1 MKGSARIGVAAAV
14 AALAATF
21 AGSALGALSPTF
33 AVTGSRLG
41 ADQAFGPTVSV
52 STQATDDA
60 VARLTIYVPPTYT
73 LASPASPSSTIG
85 NVTATALVADA
96 GNAQQTLKGSIVGTP
111 PANATAACDPGTHV
125 ATWSMNL
132 TVAGSG
138 TALTVPMYVD
148 QATGTETAY
157 ASYKVVV
164 CLPPPD
170 VPAGTAGRSPLGAKL
185 VAATFNLD
193 NFTGGGNGEN
203 VWRTLWVP
211 YAKGTGQANVAG
223 SVEAQSIVRVPTVVV
238 LGAKKA
244 KGFVTLSGSVRELGN
259 GIGGVS
265 VTLGSGPRSTQLSKA
280 KVVKT
285 APNGGFSARLKAK
298 KVAWY
303 GATAQVPQRSLG
315 ASFCKVTFNVPCV
328 SVTVGASRVVGKAVK
343 R

>member
-1 MKGSARIGVAAAV
+1 MKRSARIGVVAAA

-21 AGSALGALSPTF
+21 AGSALGALTPTF

-41 ADQAFGPTVSV
+41 ADQAFGPTLSL

-96 GNAQQTLKGSIVGTP
+96 GNASQRLKGTIVGTP
-111 PANATAACDPGTHV
+111 PANVTAACDPGTHV
-125 ATWSMNL
+125 ATWAMNL
-132 TVAGSG
+132 TVPGVA

-148 QATGTETAY
+148 QATGAETAY

-170 VPAGTAGRSPLGAKL
+170 VPAGTAGRAPLGAKL
-185 VAATFNLD
+185 ISATFNLD

-203 VWRTLWVP
+203 VWRTLWMP
-211 YAKGTGQANVAG
+211 YAKGTGQANPGG

-238 LGAKKA
+238 LAAKKA
-244 KGFVTLSGSVRELGN
+244 KGFVTLSGSVRETGN

-265 VTLGSGPRSTQLSKA
+265 VTIATGTRSTKLK
-280 KVVKT
+280 KLRVVRT
-285 APNGGFSARLKAK
+285 VANGGFSTRVKAT

-315 ASFCKVTFNVPCV
+315 ASFCKATFGVPCV
-328 SVTVGASRVVGKAVK
+328 AATVGASRVVGKALK

>member
-1 MKGSARIGVAAAV
+1 MKGSVRFAVVAAI

-41 ADQAFGPTVSV
+41 ADQAFGPTLSL
-52 STQATDDA
+52 STQAADDP
-60 VARLTIYVPPTYT
+60 VARVTIYVPPTYT

-85 NVTATALVADA
+85 NVTATAQVADA
-96 GNAQQTLKGSIVGTP
+96 GNATQTLKGSIVGTP
-111 PANATAACDPGTHV
+111 PTNQNAACDPGTHV
-125 ATWSMNL
+125 AVWSMNL
-132 TVAGSG
+132 TVAGAG
-138 TALTVPMYVD
+138 TALIVPMYVD
-148 QATGTETAY
+148 QATGGETAY
-157 ASYKVVV
+157 ASYKVVI

-185 VAATFNLD
+185 ISATFDLD
-193 NFTGGGNGEN
+193 NFTGGANGEN

-211 YAKGTGQANVAG
+211 YAKGTGQANAGG
-223 SVEAQSIVRVPTVVV
+223 SVEAQSIVRVPTTVV
-238 LGAKKA
+238 LSGKKA
-244 KGFVTLSGSVRELGN
+244 NGFVTLTGAVKELGN

-265 VTLGSGPRSTQLSKA
+265 VTVGSGPRSTQLSKA

-285 APNGGFSARLKAK
+285 APNGAFTARLKAK

-315 ASFCKVTFNVPCV
+315 ASFCKATFGVPCV
-328 SVTVGASRVVGKAVK
+328 SATVGASRVVGRAVK

>member
-1 MKGSARIGVAAAV
+1 MKVSVRIGVVGAITV
-14 AALAATF
+14 IAATF
-21 AGSALGALSPTF
+21 AGSALGALTPTF

-41 ADQAFGPTVSV
+41 ADQASGPTLSL
-52 STQATDDA
+52 ATNAADDP

-96 GNAQQTLKGSIVGTP
+96 GNASQTLKGSIVGTP
-111 PANATAACDPGTHV
+111 PANTTAACDPGTHV

-132 TVAGSG
+132 TVPGVA

-148 QATGTETAY
+148 QATAAETSY

-185 VAATFNLD
+185 ISATFDLD

-211 YAKGTGQANVAG
+211 YAKGTGQPNAAG
-223 SVEAQSIVRVPTVVV
+223 SVEAQSIVRVPTVVT
-238 LGAKKA
+238 LLARKA
-244 KGFVTLSGSVRELGN
+244 KGVVTLTGAVKETGN
-259 GIGGVS
+259 GIGGVA
-265 VTLGSGPRSTQLSKA
+265 VTIGSGPRSTQLKKA

-285 APNGGFSARLKAK
+285 ASNGTFTARVAAK
-298 KVAWY
+298 KSAWY
-303 GATAQVPQRSLG
+303 GATAQVPRRSL
-315 ASFCKVTFNVPCV
+315 APSFCKATFGVPCV
-328 SVTVGASRVVGKAVK
+328 AATVGASRVVGKAVK